1 MRKALI
7 PEGYD
12 KPSYHTASASS
23 NAPTTSCTAGL
34 MKSNSTNS
42 DNHTTHHVTHTHYTQ
57 GKDGK
62 HHRKKI
68 KCPQM
73 KYNKFQMYDLKDTP
87 PAMTQGRPTATG
99 GASASSAPSSSKDS
113 GAPTIPSY
121 QGNHIGGA
129 SALEGATS
137 PDKSPIH
144 LSQSV
149 EQDVKEIRRYLRT
162 LIGRIHQK
170 EDRAKITLEW
180 RIVALVLDRI
190 FFYFYLT
197 AMIVSL
203 ATIFPKTT
211 LRL

>member
-1 MRKALI
+1 MRKALV

-12 KPSYHTASASS
+12 KPSTKDGANGDTH
-23 NAPTTSCTAGL
+23 
-34 MKSNSTNS
+34 KSGTCMSPQTNSTS
-42 DNHTTHHVTHTHYTQ
+42 DNNTPHNVTHYAQ

-62 HHRKKI
+62 HHRKTI

-87 PAMTQGRPTATG
+87 PPALTQGRSQPEG
-99 GASASSAPSSSKDS
+99 PSSSAAHSNHNS
-113 GAPTIPSY
+113 GR
-121 QGNHIGGA
+121 NGGHTDG
-129 SALEGATS
+129 SAS

-144 LSQSV
+144 LSQTV

-162 LIGRIHQK
+162 LIGRINQK

-211 LRL
+211 LRM